1 MSEKQK
7 TVVGKILA
15 AIISVFAE
23 NWQSFVGKL
32 FNKIPDELKAKI
44 SIGIYVVNQAKTWLD
59 GDVAKF
65 LTHVIPGDLDEEI
78 RLKLIEVLNNVL
90 DISNNTVGI
99 GGFKLNDAQ
108 SHSLASEIN
117 QGLTGLSFGQSALT
131 TEVVYQN
138 IK

>member
-1 MSEKQK
+1 MSYKK

-23 NWQSFVGKL
+23 NWQSFVAKL

-44 SIGIYVVNQAKTWLD
+44 SIGIYVVNQVKTWLD
-59 GDVAKF
+59 GDIAKF

-78 RLKLIEVLNNVL
+78 RLNLIEVLNNVL
-90 DISNNTVGI
+90 KISNETVGI
-99 GGFKLNDAQ
+99 GGFNLNSAQ
-108 SHSLASEIN
+108 SHALASEIN

-131 TEVVYQN
+131 TEVIYQN
-138 IK
+138 TK